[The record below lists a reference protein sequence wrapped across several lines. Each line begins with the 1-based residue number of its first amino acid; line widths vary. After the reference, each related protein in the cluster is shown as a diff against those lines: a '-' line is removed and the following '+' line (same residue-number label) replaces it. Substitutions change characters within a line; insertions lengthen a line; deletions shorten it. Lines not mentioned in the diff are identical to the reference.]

1 MSAQDC
7 IAGGQNGSPT
17 RHLPEWVPAGVHLY
31 LSHTAHGRSFRALA
45 RDHGCHASTVMRQVR
60 RFESRRDDPL
70 VDDALRKLGRALRP
84 AAQPR
89 SQSESAKMMS
99 RMATRP
105 DPQIVPP
112 IEHEA
117 LRCLAQL
124 VQGEALLIVAP
135 DMAKAVVTREDTDGV
150 PRRVAV
156 VDRAVAEAMALRD

>member
-17 RHLPEWVPAGVHLY
+17 QHLPDWVPAGVHLY
-31 LSHTAHGRSFRALA
+31 LSHTAHGRSLRALA
-45 RDHGCHASTVMRQVR
+45 RDHGCHASTIMRQVR
-60 RFESRRDDPL
+60 RFENRRDDPL
-70 VDDALRKLGRALRP
+70 VDDALRNLDRALR
-84 AAQPR
+84 ASAQSL

-105 DPQIVPP
+105 DTQIVPS
-112 IEHEA
+112 IEHEG
-117 LRCLAQL
+117 LRCLVHL

-135 DMAKAVVTREDTDGV
+135 DMAKAVVTREDADGV
-150 PRRVAV
+150 SRRVAV